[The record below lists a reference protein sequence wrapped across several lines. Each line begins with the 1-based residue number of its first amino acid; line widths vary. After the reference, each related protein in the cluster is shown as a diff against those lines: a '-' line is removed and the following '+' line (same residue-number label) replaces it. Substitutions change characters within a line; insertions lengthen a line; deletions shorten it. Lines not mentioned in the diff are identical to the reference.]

1 MNAAAPDGAAL
12 PCAADVRTILCL
24 MLGEIGDFVV
34 TTPALAALRERYPQ
48 ARITLLGRPSIVDLI
63 RASRLVDE
71 LLTLKPKSTIG
82 QIEILA
88 RFAARRWDLLV
99 DLHVPTFNTISDN
112 ARVFLRNAI
121 LMRVAGCRF
130 RRGFATPQTA
140 PYLTHP
146 EAVPDDSVLT
156 TENIAI
162 TTRRLTPTSAPIK
175 KQLGV
180 VPEARA
186 DVGRACTE
194 RGWTDRPLI
203 AVFFAAKQ
211 PAKLWPLS
219 MIQEFLTKLPAS
231 YPGHAVV
238 ILGGSSESWLAAALA
253 KDDIARHPDVA
264 VLIGKTT
271 LAQTAAWFER
281 ARLVVATDSGPVHV
295 AEALDRP
302 LVALYSSHNYRVWEP
317 LAERAIVLR
326 HDVECSPCFLASCPK
341 NNLCMRLIEPTEVLL
356 AMEKLA

>member
-1 MNAAAPDGAAL
+1 MTVSAPDRAAL
-12 PCAADVRTILCL
+12 PPPADVRTMLCL

-34 TTPALAALRERYPQ
+34 TTPALAALRERYPN

-63 RASRLVDE
+63 SASELVDE
-71 LLTLKPKSTIG
+71 LLTLKAKSGIDR
-82 QIEILA
+82 IRVLA
-88 RFAARRWDLLV
+88 QLAARSWDLFV

-121 LMRVAGCRF
+121 LMRIAGCRF
-130 RRGFATPQTA
+130 RRGFATAQTA

-146 EAVPDDSVLT
+146 ETVPDDGVLT
-156 TENIAI
+156 TENIAV
-162 TTRRLTPTSAPIK
+162 TTRRLTPSSAVIRK
-175 KQLGV
+175 RLGV

-186 DVGRACTE
+186 DVARACAE

-203 AVFFAAKQ
+203 AVFFGAKQ
-211 PAKLWPLS
+211 PAKIWPLS

-231 YPGHAVV
+231 HPGHAVV

-253 KDDIARHPDVA
+253 KGEAARHPDMA
-264 VLIGKTT
+264 LLIGNTT

-281 ARLVVATDSGPVHV
+281 ARLVVATDSGPAHV

-302 LVALYSSHNYRVWEP
+302 LVALYSSHNYRIWEP
-317 LAERAIVLR
+317 LAPSTVVLR
-326 HDVECSPCFLASCPK
+326 HDVECSPCFLSSCPK
-341 NNLCMRLIEPTEVLL
+341 DNLCMRLIEPAQVLL
-356 AMEKLA
+356 AMKKFA